1 MSHLA
6 VFRNVT
12 KRFGYHTVLDGFD
25 FHVMPGEKV
34 TLIGS
39 SGSGKSTVLRIL
51 MTLEPFQG
59 GSVEVD
65 GLAYHLPGHKP
76 PFYAPEPHL
85 SDLRSRVGMVFQ
97 QFNLFPHMTVRRN
110 LVHAPMTVLG
120 LPRKEAE
127 RRAMGLLAMVGLTD
141 KADAFPDQLSGG
153 QQQRIAIARALAMRP
168 RLLLFDEPTSALDP
182 ETVGEVLGVIRKLA
196 DEHDLTMILVTH
208 EMGFA
213 REISDRICF
222 LDKGRIIE
230 QGKPDQLL
238 QNPQHPRTREFLASI
253 PTAQTFAE
261 RQSRLRADASSTA
274 ALALG
279 R

>member
-1 MSHLA
+1 MNPLA
-6 VFRNVT
+6 AFRNVS
-12 KRFGYHTVLDGFD
+12 KHFGHYTVLDNFD
-25 FHVMPGEKV
+25 LEVMPGEKV

-51 MTLEPFQG
+51 MTLEPFLG

-65 GLAYHLPGHKP
+65 GLAYHVPGHKP
-76 PFYAPEPHL
+76 PFCAPERHL
-85 SDLRSRVGMVFQ
+85 FAIRSRVGMVFQ
-97 QFNLFPHMTVRRN
+97 AFNLFPHMTVQRN

-120 LPRKEAE
+120 LSRKEAD
-127 RRAMGLLAMVGLTD
+127 RRAQELLAMVGLEE
-141 KADAFPDQLSGG
+141 KAFSFPDQLSGG

-182 ETVGEVLGVIRKLA
+182 ETVGEVLGVIRRLA

-222 LDKGRIIE
+222 LDKGCIIE
-230 QGKPDQLL
+230 QGPPDQMLR
-238 QNPQHPRTREFLASI
+238 NPQHPRMREFLASI
-253 PTAQTFAE
+253 PTPQTFAE
-261 RQSRLRADASSTA
+261 REAGLRADASARCAITMDT
-274 ALALG
+274 
-279 R
+279 

>member
-1 MSHLA
+1 MTPLA
-6 VFRNVT
+6 GFHNVT
-12 KRFGYHTVLDGFD
+12 KRFGHYTVLDNFNLD
-25 FHVMPGEKV
+25 VMPGEKV

-59 GSVEVD
+59 GSVSLD

-76 PFYAPEPHL
+76 PFCASERHL
-85 SDLRSRVGMVFQ
+85 TDIRSRIGMVFQ

-110 LVHAPMTVLG
+110 LVHAPMTVLR
-120 LPRKEAE
+120 LSRKEAN
-127 RRAMGLLAMVGLTD
+127 RRAMELLAMVGLAD
-141 KADAFPDQLSGG
+141 KADSFPDQLSGG

-168 RLLLFDEPTSALDP
+168 RILLFDEPTSALDP
-182 ETVGEVLGVIRKLA
+182 ETVGDVLSVIRKLA
-196 DEHDLTMILVTH
+196 DAHDLTMILVTH

-230 QGKPDQLL
+230 QGRPDRLL
-238 QNPQHPRTREFLASI
+238 RDPQHPRTREFLTSI
-253 PTAQTFAE
+253 PTALSLAE
-261 RQSRLRADASSTA
+261 REAMLSIDASATS
-274 ALALG
+274 ALAMNT
-279 R
+279 

>member
-1 MSHLA
+1 MTPLA
-6 VFRNVT
+6 AFQNVT
-12 KRFGYHTVLDGFD
+12 KRFGHHTVLDNFD
-25 FHVMPGEKV
+25 FDVMPGEKV

-59 GSVEVD
+59 GLVSLD

-76 PFYAPEPHL
+76 PFCAPERHL
-85 SDLRSRVGMVFQ
+85 SDIRSRTGMVFQ

-110 LVHAPMTVLG
+110 LVHAPVTILG
-120 LPRKEAE
+120 LSRKEAN
-127 RRAMGLLAMVGLTD
+127 RRAMELLTMVGLAD
-141 KADAFPDQLSGG
+141 KADSFPDQLSGG

-182 ETVGEVLGVIRKLA
+182 ETVGEVLNVIRKLA
-196 DEHDLTMILVTH
+196 DEHDLTMLLVTH

-213 REISDRICF
+213 REISDRVCF

-230 QGKPDQLL
+230 QGRPDRLFRD
-238 QNPQHPRTREFLASI
+238 PQHPRTREFLTSTPMARN
-253 PTAQTFAE
+253 FAE
-261 RQSRLRADASSTA
+261 RE
-274 ALALG
+274 ALHCVDVPAISDLVMDT
-279 R
+279 

>member
-1 MSHLA
+1 MKHLA

-12 KRFGYHTVLDGFD
+12 KRFGHHTVLNGFD
-25 FHVMPGEKV
+25 FDVMPGERV
-34 TLIGS
+34 TLVGS

-51 MTLEPFQG
+51 MTLEPFQSG
-59 GSVEVD
+59 TVEVD
-65 GLAYHLPGHKP
+65 GLAYHLPGQKP
-76 PFYAPEPHL
+76 PFHAPERHL
-85 SDLRSRVGMVFQ
+85 SDIRSRVGMVFQ

-110 LVHAPMTVLG
+110 LVHAPMSVLG
-120 LPRKEAE
+120 LSRKEAE
-127 RRAMGLLAMVGLTD
+127 RRAMELLAMVGLTD

-182 ETVGEVLGVIRKLA
+182 ETVVDVLSVIRKLA

-222 LDKGRIIE
+222 LDRGRIIE
-230 QGKPDQLL
+230 QGRPDRLL
-238 QNPQHPRTREFLASI
+238 QDPQHPRTREFLASI
-253 PTAQTFAE
+253 PASGTTDE
-261 RQSRLRADASSTA
+261 GGLRPRVDAPA
-274 ALALG
+274 APAIALG
-279 R
+279 K